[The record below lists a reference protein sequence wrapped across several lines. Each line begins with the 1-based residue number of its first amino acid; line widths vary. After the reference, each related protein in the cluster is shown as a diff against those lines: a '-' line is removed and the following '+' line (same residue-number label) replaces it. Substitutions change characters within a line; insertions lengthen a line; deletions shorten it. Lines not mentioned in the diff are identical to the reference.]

1 MGISRRKYAAHRK
14 SKGLPGGTDAAVRK
28 AISSGRITVEADN
41 TIDPVKADRQ
51 WATSTDGA
59 KQRSEESIQQGV
71 EKAKETL
78 ESGEVKPVP
87 QAAVE
92 AVEQNAPESGG
103 AGHSVSYA
111 KARAAKEAIA
121 AQMNQLR
128 LQRMRG
134 ELVSRKQVIAHVYD
148 LARKERDSWMQMP
161 ARKAAN
167 MAAEL
172 GVDAH
177 LMEQVLDKAI
187 RDHLADLAEVKIDIS
202 GS

>member
-1 MGISRRKYAAHRK
+1 
-14 SKGLPGGTDAAVRK
+14 
-28 AISSGRITVEADN
+28 
-41 TIDPVKADRQ
+41 
-51 WATSTDGA
+51 
-59 KQRSEESIQQGV
+59 
-71 EKAKETL
+71 
-78 ESGEVKPVP
+78 
-87 QAAVE
+87 
-92 AVEQNAPESGG
+92 
-103 AGHSVSYA
+103 
-111 KARAAKEAIA
+111 
-121 AQMNQLR
+121 MNQLR